1 MATQV
6 KMPQLGESVV
16 EGTIAKWLKREGET
30 VQELEPLVEI
40 DTDKVATEI
49 PAPAAGKLLK
59 VYVGEGVT
67 VKAGT
72 LLAIIGREEEPV
84 PASGELGPN
93 SQISTPQGP
102 AGPIPVAPVREVGFI
117 SPVVAK
123 IAAEHQVDLSQVR
136 GTGLGGRITKK
147 DILSFLGARGDTAA
161 NEAAPAWERP
171 GEGDL
176 FRPSELQFPMAAAPL
191 ALGSVTLADDEIVPL
206 SPVRRQIAERMV
218 RSKAVSPHVTTV
230 MEADLS
236 AVLAHRE
243 ANRMALEHN
252 GVKLTLTPYFVLAAV
267 SALMVF
273 PEVNSSWEE
282 SGIRYHR
289 AVHIG
294 LAVSLGSEGLV
305 VPVIK
310 EAEQKSLLR
319 LAMEVN
325 DLSRRARSHQ
335 LKAEEVQGGTFTL
348 TNHGVSGSLL
358 ATPIIN
364 PPQCAILG
372 IGAVQKRVV
381 VIGDAI
387 AIRPMAYLTLTFDHR
402 ILDGARAD
410 AFLAKVIEVL
420 QKPGS

>member
-40 DTDKVATEI
+40 DTDKVDTEI
-49 PAPAAGKLLK
+49 PAPATGKLLK
-59 VYVGEGVT
+59 VYVGEGTT

-72 LLAIIGREEEPV
+72 LLAIIGREEEV
-84 PASGELGPN
+84 VVLEELGPKPGT
-93 SQISTPQGP
+93 SEPQGP
-102 AGPIPVAPVREVGFI
+102 AGPVRAARVQELGFV

-123 IAAEHQVDLSQVR
+123 VAAEHQVDLLEVR
-136 GTGLGGRITKK
+136 GTGLRGRITKK
-147 DILSFLGARGDTAA
+147 DVLSFLEARRNASA
-161 NEAAPAWERP
+161 NEVAPAWERP

-176 FRPSELQFPMAAAPL
+176 FRPSDLQFPKGAASSAP
-191 ALGSVTLADDEIVPL
+191 APATPADGEIMPL

-218 RSKAVSPHVTTV
+218 RSKSVSAHVTTV
-230 MEADLS
+230 MEADLG
-236 AVLAHRE
+236 AVLAHRD
-243 ANRMALEHN
+243 ANRMALERD

-267 SALMVF
+267 SALKAY

-294 LAVSLGSEGLV
+294 VAVSLGSEGLV

-372 IGAVQKRVV
+372 VGLVQKRVV

-410 AFLAKVIEVL
+410 AFLAKVIEIL
-420 QKPGS
+420 QMPGS